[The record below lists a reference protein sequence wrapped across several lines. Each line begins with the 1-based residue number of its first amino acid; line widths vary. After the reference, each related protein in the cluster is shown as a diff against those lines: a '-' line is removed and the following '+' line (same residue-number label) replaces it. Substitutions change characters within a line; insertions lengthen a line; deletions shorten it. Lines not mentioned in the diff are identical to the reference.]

1 MTRKW
6 GCCWPRANGFNGRI
20 QGNEKSR
27 ASNHSP
33 SDFRSSI
40 FLQANQYLQ
49 SPVRCPPVPG
59 PWSPVRLFHA
69 VSGRQ
74 PPPVW
79 PRPLRPGPTHDSFS
93 VPSSSTEPPR
103 LSPGTRLCRPG
114 SLWLSR
120 SFPSTSV
127 YKTATH
133 AGLPSLLSPNLS
145 TIRPLRSAIS
155 STTSQLSTAAIV
167 FPHTT
172 TPFPRLPSLPQPR
185 KLPPS
190 PIRLPT
196 LSKNYNL

>member
-1 MTRKW
+1 MGMLLASSKWLQRPNPGKRKK
-6 GCCWPRANGFNGRI
+6 PRLEPLAVGF
-20 QGNEKSR
+20 SVV
-27 ASNHSP
+27 H
-33 SDFRSSI
+33 I
-40 FLQANQYLQ
+40 FAGEPI
-49 SPVRCPPVPG
+49 SPVSCPMPPG
-59 PWSPVRLFHA
+59 PRSRSPVRLFHA

-79 PRPLRPGPTHDSFS
+79 PRPLRPGPTHNSFS

-127 YKTATH
+127 YKTATL

-155 STTSQLSTAAIV
+155 STTSQLSTTAIV

-172 TPFPRLPSLPQPR
+172 TPFPRLPSLPQPK

-190 PIRLPT
+190 SIRLPT

>member
-1 MTRKW
+1 MASTAESRETKKVAPRTTR
-6 GCCWPRANGFNGRI
+6 RRIFGRPYFCRRTNI
-20 QGNEKSR
+20 S
-27 ASNHSP
+27 SLL
-33 SDFRSSI
+33 SD
-40 FLQANQYLQ
+40 A
-49 SPVRCPPVPG
+49 PPG
-59 PWSPVRLFHA
+59 PRSPVRLFHA

-74 PPPVW
+74 PPSVW

-127 YKTATH
+127 YKTATL

-155 STTSQLSTAAIV
+155 STTSQLSTTAIV
-167 FPHTT
+167 FPRTT